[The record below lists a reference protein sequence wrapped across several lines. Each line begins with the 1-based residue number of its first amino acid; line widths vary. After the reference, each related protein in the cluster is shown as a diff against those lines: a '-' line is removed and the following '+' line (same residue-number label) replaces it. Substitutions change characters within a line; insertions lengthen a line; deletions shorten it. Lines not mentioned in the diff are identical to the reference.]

1 MSLTTTQLASNFA
14 DELTDQGLALDDKP
28 AFVAAFAGMLTAWL
42 GGEGALP
49 ADTAYRL
56 MQVMGAWN
64 LDQLQRLEW
73 WTGSATGGPNGDGL
87 YPMTNAAGVTTS
99 FPCLAKLLQV
109 TAKGDPG
116 GVAYSFSTATAAAD
130 PGAGKLR
137 FDNATPADVTK
148 LFVDDLGASGG
159 NLGGWLAGMG
169 ASTSVQKGLLVVQA
183 GSTAAPLV
191 FRLTG
196 APIDRAGYYELP
208 VTRLAGT
215 ALPADGASL
224 TLLFAPSGDRGEGV
238 QKGVGAP
245 AAGLGIVG
253 DAYLRLDTGDWYQ
266 KGVGG
271 WGAPIAQTEVA
282 SLLAQAVAA
291 KGAAEAARDIA
302 VPKAT
307 QATDAAAAA
316 VAARDIANTSAT
328 DAHNDRLAVAAD
340 KADMAAWLAAF
351 GVDKDAVEAWLAQFA
366 IDKAAA
372 EVAATTATNKAAE
385 AAASAASVDG
395 PLIDSRLDALEAGQ
409 ASVETS
415 LRSDVLRLMMQLTEI
430 RLNQVGTPHGWADS
444 FDDTDGVDAA
454 ASTGEFY
461 DAVGKL
467 YYGDRSAY
475 EAVQSLP
482 LMTAN
487 NAPAGHVVAAS
498 NENAAIQA
506 AWKAADGVLTG
517 ASNFWAVTN
526 PSTSPQWWRRTSPAA
541 ITVKAYRLRMPDTY
555 SLCPQNWKL
564 QGSNDLAGW
573 TDLHTITGFAPG
585 NGAWTPTYVIP
596 SVAAYLHHR
605 VYVTG
610 APLGSGG
617 QIGITEVEL
626 FQLAP
631 PAELDLRSLAGTA
644 YAVPSR
650 ASLIVLA
657 RALTGS
663 ITPGT
668 NLKGYVSR
676 TGGASWTE
684 VTLVARD
691 TAGGFTYFEALGA
704 DISGQAAGSSMKW
717 RVWTSAVDQIDV
729 GAVAIGWN

>member
-14 DELTDQGLALDDKP
+14 DELTGQGVALDDKP

-42 GGEGALP
+42 GGEDALP

-56 MQVMGAWN
+56 MQVMGSWN

-73 WTGSATGGPNGDGL
+73 WTGSATGGPNGDGE
-87 YPMTNAAGVTTS
+87 YPQTNAAGVTTL
-99 FPCLAKLLQV
+99 FPSRAKMMQV

-116 GVAYSFSTATAAAD
+116 GVAYTFSTATGAAD

-137 FDNATPADVTK
+137 FDSATPADVTK
-148 LFVDDLGASGG
+148 LFVDNLGATGG
-159 NLGGWLAGMG
+159 NLVGWLAGMG

-191 FRLTG
+191 FRLTA

-208 VTRLAGT
+208 VARLAGT
-215 ALPADGASL
+215 VLPADGASL

-238 QKGVGAP
+238 LKGVGAP
-245 AAGLGIVG
+245 AAGLGVVG

-266 KGVGG
+266 KTGGG

-291 KGAAEAARDIA
+291 RDAAQTAQGIAVPAAGVASDAAEAAIE
-302 VPKAT
+302 
-307 QATDAAAAA
+307 
-316 VAARDIANTSAT
+316 ARDIAIDKAGE
-328 DAHNDRLAVAAD
+328 AHDDRVAVGND
-340 KADMAAWLAAF
+340 KADMAAWLTAF
-351 GVDKDAVEAWLAQFA
+351 AGDKDAVEAWLAQFA

-372 EVAATTATNKAAE
+372 IAAAATATTKAAE

-395 PLIDSRLDALEAGQ
+395 PLIASRLNALEAGQ
-409 ASVETS
+409 ASIETS
-415 LRSDVLRLMMQLTEI
+415 LRSDVLRLMMQLTEV

-454 ASTGEFY
+454 ASTGEVY
-461 DAVGKL
+461 DAAGKL

-482 LMTAN
+482 AMTAN

-498 NENAAIQA
+498 NENSASQA
-506 AWKAADGVLTG
+506 AWKAFDRDLNTN
-517 ASNFWAVTN
+517 NFWTCNN
-526 PSTSPQWWRRTSPAA
+526 PSASPQWLRRSAPGP
-541 ITVKAYRLRMPDTY
+541 ITVKAYRFLMPYFQSGT
-555 SLCPQNWKL
+555 LQNWKL
-564 QGSNDLAGW
+564 QGSSDLAAW
-573 TDLHTITGFAPG
+573 VDLHSIA
-585 NGAWTPTYVIP
+585 GATLNASSWTPNYIVP
-596 SVAAYLHHR
+596 SASPYQHYR
-605 VYVTG
+605 VLITG
-610 APLGSGG
+610 APLGSGNVA
-617 QIGITEVEL
+617 ISELEL
-626 FQLAP
+626 FQLSP
-631 PAELDLRSLAGTA
+631 PAELDLRSAAGGA
-644 YAVPSR
+644 FAVPTR

-657 RALTGS
+657 RAVTGS
-663 ITPGT
+663 GVVPGT